1 MVCTAGAV
9 ELKGARCAGASPD
22 FPGIVDKPVPKKFL
36 SICQALSG
44 MKGKVCT

>member
-1 MVCTAGAV
+1 MVYTAGAV

-22 FPGIVDKPVPKKFL
+22 FPGIVEKPAPKEFL
-36 SICQALSG
+36 SICQALPG